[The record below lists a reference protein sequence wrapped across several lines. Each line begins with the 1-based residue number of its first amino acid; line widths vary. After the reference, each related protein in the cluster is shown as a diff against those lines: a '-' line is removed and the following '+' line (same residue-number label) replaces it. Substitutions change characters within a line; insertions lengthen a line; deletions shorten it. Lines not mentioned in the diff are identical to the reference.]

1 MSHNLNINS
10 YSFAEL
16 LGLFDITT
24 FEISLEQL
32 KHAKKKVLMT
42 HPDKSKLP
50 AEYFIF
56 YKNAFEIVLN
66 FYKNNNKIN
75 EPITENKLK
84 YNIEPSHNKTT
95 NSKINSIIQDMGQK
109 EFHAKFNDLF
119 EKNMISKQTTDKND
133 WFHKDDPT
141 FEIKEHVS
149 NANMGIVLEN
159 IKQKTK
165 GIVKYKGV
173 ENLFL
178 NCGGVGTSYYDEDD
192 KDEDDNIYVNCD
204 PFSKLKFE
212 DLRKVH
218 KDQTVFAVSDSDYNK
233 ISSKYSSLENY
244 SKERGGTE
252 IKPISKEISENIM
265 MEQERVLKEKMARKY
280 HQSELKTQ
288 SFIEKNKNILAN
300 FLRLQ
305 N

>member
-1 MSHNLNINS
+1 
-10 YSFAEL
+10 
-16 LGLFDITT
+16 
-24 FEISLEQL
+24 
-32 KHAKKKVLMT
+32 
-42 HPDKSKLP
+42 
-50 AEYFIF
+50 
-56 YKNAFEIVLN
+56 
-66 FYKNNNKIN
+66 
-75 EPITENKLK
+75 
-84 YNIEPSHNKTT
+84 
-95 NSKINSIIQDMGQK
+95 MGQK
-109 EFHAKFNDLF
+109 EFHVKFNDLF

-133 WFHKDDPT
+133 WFHKDDPQ

-165 GIVKYKGV
+165 GIVKYNGV
-173 ENLFL
+173 ENLFF

-192 KDEDDNIYVNCD
+192 KDEDANIYVNCD

-218 KDQTVFAVSDSDYNK
+218 KDHTVFAVSDSDYNK

-244 SKERGGTE
+244 SKERGGE

-265 MEQERVLKEKMARKY
+265 MEQERILKEKMARKY